1 MHVKKYWRLI
11 LLATVIVFSVGVY
24 YVQAKIAA
32 DRFPDFAIRKVS
44 GDEREAEPIYIDGF
58 YNEGNKEETLWIRA
72 GGSEYWRQRSYFDRL
87 EGGNFISF
95 TKHLQKKYRNFMRG
109 KEENDNSFFED
120 RDFVGY
126 AAIETNL
133 VRGFEPTDF
142 AFTVACLDKKRK
154 DTVSFRL
161 PVPDRERYTMVY
173 VEKVHVMN
181 GVMKVMTTNER
192 SDGSTEDHVYTI
204 DWRRKKMLN
213 DEKIFSFVHDDGGSG
228 YMTAFVVKD
237 DRKRR
242 DRYAVFAKMRVE
254 DVEGEDGQTITNT
267 KNVELAIYDL
277 ETGERKKIGL
287 PEKNVAE
294 AEPALVSGST
304 LYFQKLAENGIQ
316 IIAYDLEKGKII
328 SDRVFAV
335 PRSERDSSLRDSKIK
350 LTNEKIYVAVPDT
363 DAKTGKIL
371 IGDLKSGKTLYEG
384 RIAAKEGEDLP
395 KGYRIKL
402 LDLNVEGSF

>member
-109 KEENDNSFFED
+109 KEENDAYYFED

-133 VRGFEPTDF
+133 LRGFEPTDF

-213 DEKIFSFVHDDGGSG
+213 DEKIFSFVNDDGGSG

-294 AEPALVSGST
+294 AKPALVSGST

-335 PRSERDSSLRDSKIK
+335 PRSERDSSLRESIIK

-384 RIAAKEGEDLP
+384 RIAAKEGKNLP
-395 KGYRIKL
+395 KGYRITL
-402 LDLNVEGSF
+402 LDLNVEGTF

>member
-1 MHVKKYWRLI
+1 MRIKKYWKMV
-11 LLATVIVFSVGVY
+11 LLVTVIVFTVGAY
-24 YVQAKIAA
+24 YVQSRFAA
-32 DRFPDFAIRKVS
+32 AQYPDFVIRKVS
-44 GDEREAEPIYIDGF
+44 GDEREAEPILIHSTYH
-58 YNEGNKEETLWIRA
+58 EGEGENLWIRA
-72 GGSEYWRQRSYFDRL
+72 GGSEYWREQSYFERL
-87 EGGNFISF
+87 KGANSFSF

-133 VRGFEPTDF
+133 LRGYEPTDF

-161 PVPDRERYTMVY
+161 PVPDREQYRIVY
-173 VEKVHVMN
+173 VEKVHVIN

-192 SDGSTEDHVYTI
+192 PDGSTEDHVYTI

-277 ETGERKKIGL
+277 ETGERRTERL
-287 PEKNVAE
+287 PEQAIAG

-335 PRSERDSSLRDSKIK
+335 PRSERDSSLRDSIIK
-350 LTNEKIYVAVPDT
+350 LTNERIYVAVPDT

-384 RIAAKEGEDLP
+384 RIAAKEGGDLP
-395 KGYRIKL
+395 KGYRITL
-402 LDLNVEGSF
+402 LDLNVEGTF

>member
-1 MHVKKYWRLI
+1 MRIKKYWKMI
-11 LLATVIVFSVGVY
+11 LLATVIVFTVGAY
-24 YVQAKIAA
+24 YVQSRFAA
-32 DRFPDFAIRKVS
+32 AQYPDFVIRKVS
-44 GDEREAEPIYIDGF
+44 GDEREAEPILIHSMYQ
-58 YNEGNKEETLWIRA
+58 EGDKGENLWIRA
-72 GGSEYWRQRSYFDRL
+72 GGSEYWREQSYFEQL
-87 EGGNFISF
+87 NGANSFSF

-120 RDFVGY
+120 RDVVGY
-126 AAIETNL
+126 VNVEMD
-133 VRGFEPTDF
+133 VFRGIQTTDLT
-142 AFTVACLDKKRK
+142 FTVACLDKKRK

-161 PVPDRERYTMVY
+161 PVPGREQYRIVY
-173 VEKVHVMN
+173 VEKVHVIN

-287 PEKNVAE
+287 PEKTVAE
-294 AEPALVSGST
+294 AEPVLVSGST

-335 PRSERDSSLRDSKIK
+335 PRSERDSSLRESIIK

-395 KGYRIKL
+395 KGYRITL

>member
-109 KEENDNSFFED
+109 KEENDAYYFED

-133 VRGFEPTDF
+133 LRGYEPTDF

-161 PVPDRERYTMVY
+161 PVPDGERYTMVY

-181 GVMKVMTTNER
+181 GVMKVITTNQSYNSNSIE
-192 SDGSTEDHVYTI
+192 SHVYTI
-204 DWRRKKMLN
+204 DWKRKKMLS
-213 DEKIFSFVHDDGGSG
+213 DETVFSVSQKNGEMLVYPVSF
-228 YMTAFVVKD
+228 
-237 DRKRR
+237 DRTKL
-242 DRYAVFAKMRVE
+242 DRYVVFSKRSLEEVPE
-254 DVEGEDGQTITNT
+254 KDEEGDITT
-267 KNVELAIYDL
+267 QEKTVELAAYDL

-335 PRSERDSSLRDSKIK
+335 PRSERDSSLRESIIK

-371 IGDLKSGKTLYEG
+371 IGDLKSGKTLFEG

-395 KGYRIKL
+395 KGYRITL
-402 LDLNVEGSF
+402 LDLNVEGTF